1 MLVNLLSGVV
11 HADSDAPRL
20 LRVPYA
26 SDATKLERDY
36 FVYLPEG
43 FSERQQWPVM
53 LFLHGNGE
61 RGNAKDELDYVMMH
75 GPLYEAWVQ
84 KRDLPF
90 VIIAPQ
96 LPMYEMG
103 DEPYIRDRK
112 VEDIPRRLDYGTPA
126 RDRKFASPDPMDG
139 SPGTAPD
146 HFGTEGP
153 PRGWALHEHELID
166 MVDNIIA
173 NFRGDPRRVYV
184 TGLSYGGFGA
194 WYIASKHP
202 SRFAAVN
209 PIVGYAHP
217 DLVDSIAEHQIP
229 VWCFAGGR
237 DRVVPVEYFYAG
249 MNKLEQLGHHD
260 VRFTVEEDMNH
271 DVWTRVYAGEDIYN
285 WMLSHANRD

>member
-1 MLVNLLSGVV
+1 MLLTLLSSVAS
-11 HADSDAPRL
+11 ADSDDPSL
-20 LRVPYA
+20 LRVPYQ
-26 SDATKLERDY
+26 SDVTKQERDY
-36 FVYLPEG
+36 FVYLPAG
-43 FSERQQWPVM
+43 FSERRQWPVM

-61 RGNAKDELDYVMMH
+61 RGNAKDELDYVMVH
-75 GPLYEAWVQ
+75 GPLYEAWIQ
-84 KRDLPF
+84 KRNLPF

-103 DEPYIRDRK
+103 DEPYIKDRK
-112 VEDIPRRLDYGTPA
+112 AEQIPRRLDHGTPA
-126 RDRKFASPDPMDG
+126 RDPKFASVDPMDG
-139 SPGTAPD
+139 SPAKASD

-153 PRGWALHEHELID
+153 PWGWSLHEHELID

-173 NFRGDPRRVYV
+173 NFRGDPRRVYL

-202 SRFAAVN
+202 DRFAALN

-217 DLVDSIAEHQIP
+217 DLVDTIAKHQVP

-249 MNKLEQLGHHD
+249 MNRLEQLGHHD

-271 DVWTRVYAGEDIYN
+271 DVWTRVYAGQDIYD
-285 WMLSHANRD
+285 WMLTHAKRD

>member
-1 MLVNLLSGVV
+1 MLLTLLSGVAP
-11 HADSDAPRL
+11 ADSDDPRL
-20 LRVPYA
+20 LRVPYQ
-26 SDATKLERDY
+26 SDVTKLERDY
-36 FVYLPEG
+36 YVYLPAA
-43 FSERQQWPVM
+43 FSEQRRWPVM

-61 RGNAKDELDYVMMH
+61 RGNAKDELDYVMVH

-84 KRDLPF
+84 KRNLPF

-103 DEPYIRDRK
+103 DEPYIRDRTAEK
-112 VEDIPRRLDYGTPA
+112 IPRRMDKGTPA
-126 RDRKFASPDPMDG
+126 RDPKFASAEPMDG
-139 SPGTAPD
+139 LPAKAPG
-146 HFGTEGP
+146 HFGIEGP
-153 PRGWALHEHELID
+153 PWGWPLHEHELID
-166 MVDNIIA
+166 MVDNVIA

-202 SRFAAVN
+202 DRFAALN

-217 DLVDSIAEHQIP
+217 DLVDSIAEHQVP

-249 MNKLEQLGHHD
+249 MNRLEQLGHHD

-271 DVWTRVYAGEDIYN
+271 DVWTRVYAGEDIYS
-285 WMLSHANRD
+285 WMLSQRKRD